1 MIYLDTSVALAE
13 LYAED
18 RYPAAELWD
27 ASLTASRLIE
37 YEIWNSVHRHGR
49 MASHG
54 DAARAILDRIAM
66 AEMSREVLR
75 RAVEPFPTEVRTLDA
90 LHLATIGFLR
100 DQGVEV
106 RLATYDRRMAAAA
119 RLLAIPLAEL

>member
-1 MIYLDTSVALAE
+1 
-13 LYAED
+13 
-18 RYPAAELWD
+18 YPAAELWD

-106 RLATYDRRMAAAA
+106 RLA
-119 RLLAIPLAEL
+119 